1 MKSEKQIDPNPL
13 LALLKN
19 PFYRFILSITPA
31 VLAALIFYLL
41 GPEIYLPVLGIFL
54 AFFFA
59 VGAGWIVS
67 PAVGIASGI
76 HPVSLILLLVFISS
90 ESSLIVSASYDLLE
104 KVPLLGRLLK
114 AVRRRASNL
123 IENKDLRE
131 NVGYLSIFWLMFTPI
146 YGSGPLVMTLVGRL
160 LNLDWRKV
168 WAVIT

>member
-1 MKSEKQIDPNPL
+1 
-13 LALLKN
+13 
-19 PFYRFILSITPA
+19 
-31 VLAALIFYLL
+31 
-41 GPEIYLPVLGIFL
+41 
-54 AFFFA
+54 
-59 VGAGWIVS
+59 
-67 PAVGIASGI
+67 
-76 HPVSLILLLVFISS
+76 S

-168 WAVIT
+168 WAVITLSAATRFTLVTILIYYGYTL